1 MSNGALYRLQTALL
15 GLVLI
20 VLIDIY
26 AYQAVRIATARL
38 HVFLKHSLRGF
49 YWALTGFTIIIL
61 FWINTVG
68 IPDEKLKQWIII
80 FLGILYF
87 SKLFLILVLVTD
99 DIRRGVHFTKRY
111 FKRIRETRLEENPAK
126 ISRSEFFARAAI
138 FSWSLPMVPLSFG
151 IISGAHNF
159 QVRRKVIHLPNL
171 PKSFDG
177 FQIGQVSDIH
187 AGSLFNKTAIRG
199 GVEMLMREKPDAIFF
214 TGDLVN
220 NETREVNEYV
230 NIFDKLKADYGV
242 FSVTGNHDY
251 GNYREW
257 PSATAKEQN
266 FDAMRG
272 AHQQM
277 GYQLLMNEHRMLE
290 VGGEKIAIIGVENWG
305 IGPPLRFPKYGKL
318 ADAYRG
324 SEEAAVK
331 ILLSHDPTHWDAQ
344 IRPVFPEIDLTFAGH
359 THGYQLG
366 VNIGSYSWS
375 PAKYRF
381 KQWAGLYQEGSQYLY
396 VNRGFGCIGY
406 PGRIGMPPEL
416 TIIELKRA

>member
-1 MSNGALYRLQTALL
+1 MSNGAVYRLQTALL

-20 VLIDIY
+20 ILIDIY
-26 AYQAVRIATARL
+26 AYQAIRIATARF
-38 HVFLKHSLRGF
+38 HIFLKQATRGF
-49 YWALTGFTIIIL
+49 YWAFTAFTIAIL
-61 FWINTVG
+61 IWINTIG

-80 FLGILYF
+80 ILGILYF
-87 SKLFLILVLVTD
+87 SKLFLILVMVAD
-99 DIRRGVHFTKRY
+99 DIRRGIHFTRRY
-111 FKRIRETRLEENPAK
+111 FKRIREKPVGENPSK

-138 FSWSLPMVPLSFG
+138 FSWSMPMVPLSFG

-159 QVRRKVIHLPNL
+159 QLRRKVIHLPNL

-187 AGSLFNKTAIRG
+187 AGSLFGKTAIRG

-220 NETREVNEYV
+220 TETCEVNEYI
-230 NIFDKLKADYGV
+230 NIFDKLKADFGV

-257 PSATAKEQN
+257 TSPNAKKNN
-266 FDAMRG
+266 FDAMMA
-272 AHQQM
+272 AHEQM
-277 GYQLLMNEHRMLE
+277 GYQLLMNENTMLE
-290 VGGEKIAIIGVENWG
+290 VGGEKIAVIGVENWG

-318 ADAYRG
+318 NEAYQG
-324 SEEAAVK
+324 TEDAAVK

-344 IRPVFPEIDLTFAGH
+344 IRPDFPDIDLTFAGH

-375 PAKYRF
+375 PAQYRF

>member
-38 HVFLKHSLRGF
+38 HIFLKHGLRGF
-49 YWALTGFTIIIL
+49 YWALTAFTIIIL
-61 FWINTVG
+61 FWINIVG

-111 FKRIRETRLEENPAK
+111 FKRVRETPSNETPAK

-199 GVEMLMREKPDAIFF
+199 GVEMLMHEKPDAIFF

-220 NETREVNEYV
+220 NETREVNDYV

-257 PSATAKEQN
+257 PNPTIKKRN
-266 FDAMRG
+266 FDAMME
-272 AHQQM
+272 AHRQM
-277 GYQLLMNEHRMLE
+277 GYQLLMNDHKMLE
-290 VGGEKIAIIGVENWG
+290 VGGDKIAIIGVENWG

-318 ADAYRG
+318 DEAHRG

-344 IRPVFPEIDLTFAGH
+344 IRPEFPDIDLTFAGH

-416 TIIELKRA
+416 TIIELKKA

>member
-1 MSNGALYRLQTALL
+1 MSSGALYRIQTALL
-15 GLVLI
+15 GLVVI
-20 VLIDIY
+20 ILIDIY
-26 AYQAVRIATARL
+26 AYQAIRIASARF
-38 HVFLKHSLRGF
+38 HIFLKHGVRGF
-49 YWALTGFTIIIL
+49 YWALTAFTIVIL

-87 SKLFLILVLVTD
+87 SKLFLILVLVAD

-111 FKRIRETRLEENPAK
+111 FRRIREKPVDENPAR

-187 AGSLFNKTAIRG
+187 AGSLFDKTAIRG
-199 GVEMLMREKPDAIFF
+199 GVDMLMREKPDVIFF

-220 NETREVNEYV
+220 TETREVDDYI
-230 NIFDKLKADYGV
+230 NIFDKLKADFGV

-257 PSATAKEQN
+257 PSAAVKKSN
-266 FDAMRG
+266 FDAMMA

-290 VGGEKIAIIGVENWG
+290 AGGEKIAIIGVENWG

-318 ADAYRG
+318 GDAHRG
-324 SEEAAVK
+324 TEDAIVK

-344 IRPVFPEIDLTFAGH
+344 IRPEFPDIDLTFAGH

-396 VNRGFGCIGY
+396 VNRGFGCVGY

-416 TIIELKRA
+416 TIIELKKG